1 MGLCK
6 SKLDADAKLDDDGV
20 DTTRNDD
27 YQQEKSSVSAGK
39 QRGVVAGVNE
49 QNAVTGAQPGR
60 LVGRGEQQQQ
70 QQRPPQSGAAADN
83 SSSDAA
89 VAETPGGRLSLDR
102 KSDRFF
108 FSFLGARRRLS
119 VANEVSLQPDGE
131 EGSAAFEEKDSHRSY
146 HHFQEYK
153 VQFDQ
158 KGAVLRPLPISKQD
172 SAAEVLHSEL
182 AYELPLEPPAAR
194 PALRLSTGVVSRTG
208 WEPVRKG
215 KENQDSA
222 CVLMPLVPAWT
233 CSTLAPRGEN
243 EIAKPCDMQCIQ
255 RQNSKLERRISTR
268 EGVDNLMED
277 STGTRSY
284 DDPEASLATVTV
296 MTPRHLSLRQLPDN
310 PKVKGASVEYHEM
323 ILRATGSNMPPHVL
337 SDALWAVFDGHGVAG
352 RLCSHYIRNIFPK
365 LLARFLYDYELH
377 RNPAEALRRTCLNAE
392 QLLTARGELLE
403 LEPET
408 DAFAYLWN
416 NMKSMLH
423 QAIGTTRENAR
434 PSTSMDSIP
443 DVDDEDDG
451 LGGIDSR
458 FSGTTG
464 IIVLLHGRD
473 LYCANVGDSRAVLG
487 RRLGSAGNSDTG
499 QHARGKQARY
509 TAVALSVDHKPDRPD
524 ERKRIQA
531 LGGHVESW
539 HGNIGPARV
548 WLPTTRVPGLA
559 MSRSFGDQ
567 VVENIGVT
575 ADPEIYQLRLC
586 PADAFIVLGSDGI
599 WEFLSNDE
607 VVQFVG
613 RRKDQGESPQA
624 VAEQLVREAVRRWMA
639 EESVIDDTTCIV
651 VYLEPMGDTL
661 QEHRACE
668 HTPQRIE
675 FPDP

>member
-6 SKLDADAKLDDDGV
+6 SKLDLDTKFDDDCV
-20 DTTRNDD
+20 DTVHNGGS
-27 YQQEKSSVSAGK
+27 QQPTSSTTAQKKNRGASSVPGERSTA
-39 QRGVVAGVNE
+39 AGV
-49 QNAVTGAQPGR
+49 QPNAGGGR
-60 LVGRGEQQQQ
+60 TEHKSQQQSSAAAGEQE
-70 QQRPPQSGAAADN
+70 GAAVGAASE
-83 SSSDAA
+83 SS
-89 VAETPGGRLSLDR
+89 GGRLSLDR
-102 KSDRFF
+102 RSDRFF

-119 VANEVSLQPDGE
+119 VANEGTLPLDGE
-131 EGSAAFEEKDSHRSY
+131 AAAADEESNRNRAH

-153 VQFDQ
+153 VQFDD
-158 KGAVLRPLPISKQD
+158 KGAVVRPLPITKQD

-182 AYELPLEPPAAR
+182 SYELPLEPPAAR
-194 PALRLSTGVVSRTG
+194 PALRLSAGVVSRTG

-243 EIAKPCDMQCIQ
+243 EVAKPCDMQCIP
-255 RQNSKLERRISTR
+255 RQPSKLERRISTR
-268 EGVDNLMED
+268 DGLDNLMED
-277 STGTRSY
+277 SSGTRTF

-296 MTPRHLSLRQLPDN
+296 MTPRHLSLRHLPEN
-310 PKVKGASVEYHEM
+310 PNVKGASVQYHEM
-323 ILRATGSNMPPHVL
+323 ILRATGSNIPPHVL

-352 RLCSHYIRNIFPK
+352 RLCSHYIRNIVPK
-365 LLARFLYDYELH
+365 LLARFLYDHALH
-377 RNPAEALRRTCLNAE
+377 DKPAEALRRTCLNAE

-423 QAIGTTRENAR
+423 QAVATVRENSR
-434 PSTSMDSIP
+434 PSTSMESIP

-464 IIVLLHGRD
+464 IIVLLHGRE
-473 LYCANVGDSRAVLG
+473 LFCANVGDSRAVLG
-487 RRLGSAGNSDTG
+487 RRLTGRGASDDAAAT
-499 QHARGKQARY
+499 RSKQARY
-509 TAVALSVDHKPDRPD
+509 YAVALSVDHKPDRPD
-524 ERKRIQA
+524 ERKRIQN

-567 VVENIGVT
+567 VVENIGVI
-575 ADPEIYQLRLC
+575 ADPEIYHLEVC

-599 WEFLSNDE
+599 WEFLSSDD

-624 VAEQLVREAVRRWMA
+624 VAEQLVQEAVRRWMA

-651 VYLEPMGDTL
+651 VYLEPVGDAFTDPGVC
-661 QEHRACE
+661 Q
-668 HTPQRIE
+668 HTPRKVD
-675 FPDP
+675 FPDS

>member
-6 SKLDADAKLDDDGV
+6 SKLDTDAKLDDDYV
-20 DTTRNDD
+20 DSVRIDRG
-27 YQQEKSSVSAGK
+27 QQDNESSSAGSEK
-39 QRGVVAGVNE
+39 KVG
-49 QNAVTGAQPGR
+49 TGAVADGD
-60 LVGRGEQQQQ
+60 
-70 QQRPPQSGAAADN
+70 GAAGSAT
-83 SSSDAA
+83 
-89 VAETPGGRLSLDR
+89 ETPGGRLSLDR
-102 KSDRFF
+102 KSDRYF
-108 FSFLGARRRLS
+108 FSFLSARRRLS
-119 VANEVSLQPDGE
+119 VTD
-131 EGSAAFEEKDSHRSY
+131 EGSQPREAGDGAAASEENNPYRAH

-158 KGAVLRPLPISKQD
+158 KGAVVRPLPISKQD

-182 AYELPLEPPAAR
+182 SYELPLEPPAAR

-208 WEPVRKG
+208 WEPVRRG

-233 CSTLAPRGEN
+233 CSTIAPRGEN
-243 EIAKPCDMQCIQ
+243 EIAKPCDIQ
-255 RQNSKLERRISTR
+255 SIRRQNSKLERRISTR
-268 EGVDNLMED
+268 NGLDNLMED
-277 STGTRSY
+277 STGTRTY

-296 MTPRHLSLRQLPDN
+296 MTPRHLSLRQLPEDPN
-310 PKVKGASVEYHEM
+310 VKGASVEYHQM

-352 RLCSHYIRNIFPK
+352 RLCSHYIRNVFPK
-365 LLARFLYDYELH
+365 LLARFLYDYSLY

-423 QAIGTTRENAR
+423 QAVGTTRENAR
-434 PSTSMDSIP
+434 PSTSMESIP

-473 LYCANVGDSRAVLG
+473 LFCANVGDSRAVLG
-487 RRLGSAGNSDTG
+487 RRTNGMAATDGG
-499 QHARGKQARY
+499 QHTRGKHVRY
-509 TAVALSVDHKPDRPD
+509 SPVPLSVDHKPDRPD

-586 PADAFIVLGSDGI
+586 PADAFIILGSDGI
-599 WEFLSNDE
+599 WEFLSNEE

-624 VAEQLVREAVRRWMA
+624 VAEQLVQEAVRRWMS

-651 VYLEPMGDTL
+651 VYLEPVGDAYPE
-661 QEHRACE
+661 QRACE
-668 HTPQRIE
+668 HAPQRIE
-675 FPDP
+675 FPDA